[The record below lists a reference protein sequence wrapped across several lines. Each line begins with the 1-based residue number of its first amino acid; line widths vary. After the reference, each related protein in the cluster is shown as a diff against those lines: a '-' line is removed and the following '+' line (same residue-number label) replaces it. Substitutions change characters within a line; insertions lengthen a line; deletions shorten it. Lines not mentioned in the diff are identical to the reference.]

1 MYEKCIYEDQKIYVI
16 LFLILGV
23 YFSHLVTISSI
34 LDILRGVWGWQ
45 TAWERAPSTAP
56 FLLFCSLN
64 FCMWFCVGKKKKPVL
79 EETKMETEHARR
91 ALDHPCSN
99 EIPKLN
105 QGWIL
110 FYVFPSGGVVVS
122 SSDIVVRLKI

>member
-1 MYEKCIYEDQKIYVI
+1 MFSNNKFYFRHLEGSMGLANSMGKSPQHSSIPVVLFIELLYVI
-16 LFLILGV
+16 L
-23 YFSHLVTISSI
+23 
-34 LDILRGVWGWQ
+34 
-45 TAWERAPSTAP
+45 
-56 FLLFCSLN
+56 
-64 FCMWFCVGKKKKPVL
+64 CVCGEKKPVL

-122 SSDIVVRLKI
+122 SSDILVHLKI

>member
-1 MYEKCIYEDQKIYVI
+1 MGLANSMGKSPQHSSILLVLFIELLYVI
-16 LFLILGV
+16 L
-23 YFSHLVTISSI
+23 
-34 LDILRGVWGWQ
+34 
-45 TAWERAPSTAP
+45 
-56 FLLFCSLN
+56 C
-64 FCMWFCVGKKKKPVL
+64 GKKKKPVL

-122 SSDIVVRLKI
+122 SSDILVHLKI